1 MNKNQLLI
9 AIFIVLSST
18 LFAQSNGKIISD
30 TNNLLVIKVWGS
42 HEQRGY
48 AQGELLGAKITDIF
62 KNYAIPQFEDHYA
75 EVKKLI
81 ASGSVFH
88 YEKEYII
95 EAQALIKGMNS
106 NSTNKLK
113 LDYIDILLAN
123 SMLDIGSIL
132 LGQNRTHCSSLMS
145 WGDATKGTDLDGK
158 SVISRHLDWDLDP
171 VLLRNQVMVIHIPS
185 EIDEQPWAQIGFAG
199 MISVLSGFNANL
211 GVFQHM
217 MEDEYS
223 CGAIKKKYEPIWF
236 TLRKSIEKK
245 DPNKDGANNVLDLKY
260 IINKQKRG
268 FADAYIISAL
278 ARSTEKQN
286 NKIALVAELAPK
298 SPYIIYRS
306 NSFPDKIPGDN
317 LYTANYQIARKNK
330 MNITRRY
337 NGIKNNIDNGRSI
350 SLTKNRDLMG
360 RYSTLTINIQFM
372 TYAPEMDLFRVSIY
386 HKQAAYKSPFMD
398 FTISEL
404 FAKVI

>member
-1 MNKNQLLI
+1 
-9 AIFIVLSST
+9 
-18 LFAQSNGKIISD
+18 
-30 TNNLLVIKVWGS
+30 
-42 HEQRGY
+42 
-48 AQGELLGAKITDIF
+48 
-62 KNYAIPQFEDHYA
+62 
-75 EVKKLI
+75 
-81 ASGSVFH
+81 
-88 YEKEYII
+88 
-95 EAQALIKGMNS
+95 
-106 NSTNKLK
+106 
-113 LDYIDILLAN
+113 
-123 SMLDIGSIL
+123 
-132 LGQNRTHCSSLMS
+132 MS
-145 WGDATKGTDLDGK
+145 WGDATKGTDLNGK

-171 VLLRNQVMVIHIPS
+171 VLLRNQVMVVHIPS

-260 IINKQKRG
+260 FINKQKRG

-337 NGIKNNIDNGRSI
+337 NGIKNNIDNGKSI

-372 TYAPEMDLFRVSIY
+372 TYAPEMDLFRVSVW

-398 FTISEL
+398 FIISEL